1 MTADPTPSTKVVR
14 GKTGGHVRIFGPGS
28 FPNKMLRWSVLL
40 LLFPICA
47 VAAPDFAGQVLPVV
61 ARHCLNCHGEKKQK
75 GGVDFSGAKDTASAM
90 KLYGQWR
97 KAAEQIRSGE
107 MPPDDEPPLPP
118 EDRGVLLGWIGEAF
132 DTTRHPDPGPP
143 LTRQLTRLE
152 YSQTMKDLLRI
163 TFDPAGPAGIPEE
176 NVVEGFANRAGGL
189 VLEPSLME
197 KYFTA
202 ADLALEYLFT
212 EAGAAGA
219 RKSLLG
225 PGPPET
231 KETADSFRRI
241 LGTFLHRAYR
251 RPVAKE
257 EIEPFAR
264 LADAALAG
272 GDPFEAALRKAMKP
286 ALVSPHFLLRLETP
300 VMPSGTVGRVGD
312 HELAVRLSY
321 FLWSTMPDEE
331 LLGLADDG
339 SLSQS
344 GILAAQV
351 RRMLADRKAGALTRQ
366 FFERWLQL
374 PQLGK
379 ALPSQNNFPT
389 FTRSLRNAME
399 QETRLFCENLRGE
412 DRSILELLDADYTF
426 ANAELAKHYGLA
438 AVPGK
443 EFAKVALRPEDH
455 RGGVLGMGSILTMT
469 SHTDRTKPTARG
481 KWILE
486 VLLGTPPPPPPPN
499 AGSFAPPDK
508 NREEPASFRE
518 KLAQHASDANCVACH
533 KRIDPL
539 GFAMEDF
546 DAIGSWRSDIGG
558 KPTDNLGHLPGVGE
572 FRGISGLRK
581 VLRDKQPLFVRNA
594 ASQILAYALGRELS
608 YYDEPALDRIVTAI
622 AQDDFRFSALIIQV
636 VESFPFQHRKSE

>member
-1 MTADPTPSTKVVR
+1 
-14 GKTGGHVRIFGPGS
+14 
-28 FPNKMLRWSVLL
+28 MLRWSVLL
-40 LLFPICA
+40 LLFPACA
-47 VAAPDFAGQVLPVV
+47 VAAPDFAGAVRPVM
-61 ARHCLNCHGEKKQK
+61 ARHCLSCHGEKKQK
-75 GGVDFSGAKDTASAM
+75 GGVDFSGATDTASAM
-90 KLYGQWR
+90 KLYRHWR
-97 KAAEQIRSGE
+97 KAAEQVRSGE
-107 MPPDDEPPLPP
+107 MPPDEEPPLPP

-132 DTTRHPDPGPP
+132 DTSRHPDPGPP
-143 LTRQLTRLE
+143 LTRQLTRAE

-163 TFDPAGPAGIPEE
+163 NFDPAGAAGISEE
-176 NVVEGFANRAGGL
+176 NVVEGFGNRAGGL

-212 EAGAAGA
+212 DAGAAGA

-231 KETADSFRRI
+231 KETADTFRRI

-257 EIEPFAR
+257 EVEPFTR
-264 LADAALAG
+264 LAESALAG
-272 GDPFEAALRKAMKP
+272 GDSFETALRKAMKP

-300 VMPSGTVGRVGD
+300 VMPRGTVGRVGD

-331 LLGLADDG
+331 LLGLADEG

-344 GILAAQV
+344 EILATQV
-351 RRMLADRKAGALTRQ
+351 RRLLGDRKAGALTRQ

-379 ALPSQNNFPT
+379 ALPSQNHFPT

-412 DRSILELLDADYTF
+412 DRSILELLDSDYTF
-426 ANAELAKHYGLA
+426 ANAELAKHYGLP
-438 AVPGK
+438 AVTGK
-443 EFAKVALRPEDH
+443 EFVKVALRPEDH

-558 KPTDNLGHLPGVGE
+558 KPTDNLGQLPGVGE

-581 VLRDKQPLFVRNA
+581 VLRDQQPLFVRNV
-594 ASQILAYALGRELS
+594 ASQLLSYALGRELS

-622 AQDDFRFSALIIQV
+622 AQDDFRFSALILQV

>member
-1 MTADPTPSTKVVR
+1 
-14 GKTGGHVRIFGPGS
+14 
-28 FPNKMLRWSVLL
+28 MLRWSVLL
-40 LLFPICA
+40 LLFPACA
-47 VAAPDFAGQVLPVV
+47 VAAPDFAGAVRPVM
-61 ARHCLNCHGEKKQK
+61 ARHCLSCHGEKKQK
-75 GGVDFSGAKDTASAM
+75 GGVDFSGATDTASAM
-90 KLYGQWR
+90 KLYRHWR
-97 KAAEQIRSGE
+97 KAAEQVPPGE

-118 EDRGVLLGWIGEAF
+118 EDREVLLGWIGEAF
-132 DTTRHPDPGPP
+132 DTSRHPDPGPP
-143 LTRQLTRLE
+143 LTRQLTRAE
-152 YSQTMKDLLRI
+152 YSQTMKDPLRI
-163 TFDPAGPAGIPEE
+163 NFDPAGAAGISEE
-176 NVVEGFANRAGGL
+176 NVVEGFGNRAGGL

-212 EAGAAGA
+212 DAGAAGA

-231 KETADSFRRI
+231 KETADTFRRI
-241 LGTFLHRAYR
+241 LGTFLHRAFR

-257 EIEPFAR
+257 EVEPFAR
-264 LADAALAG
+264 LAEAALAG
-272 GDPFEAALRKAMKP
+272 GDSFETALRKAMKP

-300 VMPSGTVGRVGD
+300 VMPRGTVGRVGD

-331 LLGLADDG
+331 LLGLADEG

-344 GILAAQV
+344 EILATQV
-351 RRMLADRKAGALTRQ
+351 RRLLGDRKAGALTRQ

-379 ALPSQNNFPT
+379 ALPSQNHFPT

-412 DRSILELLDADYTF
+412 DRSILELLDSDYTF
-426 ANAELAKHYGLA
+426 ANAELAKHYGLP
-438 AVPGK
+438 AVTGK
-443 EFAKVALRPEDH
+443 EFVKVALRPEDH

-558 KPTDNLGHLPGVGE
+558 SRPTIWGSCRGWGNSAVSADCARSCGTSSPSSSATWHPNFCPTRWGE
-572 FRGISGLRK
+572 
-581 VLRDKQPLFVRNA
+581 N
-594 ASQILAYALGRELS
+594 
-608 YYDEPALDRIVTAI
+608 
-622 AQDDFRFSALIIQV
+622 
-636 VESFPFQHRKSE
+636 